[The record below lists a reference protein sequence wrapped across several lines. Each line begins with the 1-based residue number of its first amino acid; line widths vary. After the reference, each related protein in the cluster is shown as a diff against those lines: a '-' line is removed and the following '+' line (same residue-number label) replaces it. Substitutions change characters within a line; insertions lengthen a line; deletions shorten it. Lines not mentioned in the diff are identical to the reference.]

1 MNSTEDQ
8 AHLIEYLISDIFSVL
23 YFHFFFIK
31 PERFILVFTNK
42 MLEKQYATKISSV
55 AIN

>member
-23 YFHFFFIK
+23 YFQFF
-31 PERFILVFTNK
+31 LLN
-42 MLEKQYATKISSV
+42 EKDSF
-55 AIN
+55 

>member
-23 YFHFFFIK
+23 YFQFFFIK
-31 PERFILVFTNK
+31 RERFILVFINK

>member
-23 YFHFFFIK
+23 YSQFF
-31 PERFILVFTNK
+31 LLN
-42 MLEKQYATKISSV
+42 EKDSF
-55 AIN
+55 

>member
-23 YFHFFFIK
+23 YFYFFF
-31 PERFILVFTNK
+31 LLN
-42 MLEKQYATKISSV
+42 EKDSF
-55 AIN
+55 